1 MKNFPT
7 REQVDR
13 IKEQFPVGTVVE
25 LKEMQDPYNPVPSG
39 TRGVIT
45 GVDDGGSLLMKWS
58 NGRTL
63 SLIVGED
70 DFDVI
75 THNTVIN
82 QEIKGSM
89 TAWVAQNQGDVGERL
104 FLPNT
109 YEKIIKVCE
118 KANQN
123 PENCYVS
130 DSYTKSGTT
139 LLQDKYMHGVNLFEL
154 NFLARKLEDL
164 DEIEMFGF
172 NGMIEYLEESQD
184 LPSLINL
191 AMNCKD
197 MQGVDISPATTDEEL
212 GEFYIDAGLIEEIQR
227 MPYEF
232 REWVTE
238 HLDAQKV
245 GEDIRDSENG
255 FFTENAYISQINNEL
270 LDLYDGII
278 RMPENEEQIEDME
291 DDYSPSQGMSMQY

>member
-7 REQVDR
+7 REQVNQ
-13 IKEQFPVGTVVE
+13 IKEQYPVGTVVE
-25 LKEMQDPYNPVPSG
+25 LKEMQDPYNPVPIG
-39 TRGVIT
+39 TRGVVT
-45 GVDDGGSLLMKWS
+45 GIDDAGSILMKWN

-75 THNTVIN
+75 THNTVLE
-82 QEIKGSM
+82 QKVDGSM
-89 TAWVAQNQGDVGERL
+89 TAWIAEKKGDVGERL

-109 YEKIIKVCE
+109 YEKIIEACE

-123 PENCYVS
+123 PEKCYVS
-130 DSYTKSGTT
+130 DSYTKGGTT
-139 LLQDKYMHGVNLFEL
+139 LLQDKHMNNVNLFEL
-154 NFLARKLEDL
+154 NFLARKLEEL

-172 NGMIEYLEESQD
+172 DGMIEHLEENQD
-184 LPSLINL
+184 LPSLINI

-197 MQGVDISPATTDEEL
+197 MQGIDISPTTTDEEL

-245 GEDIRDSENG
+245 GEDIRDMENG

-278 RMPENEEQIEDME
+278 RMPEHEQTQEEQS
-291 DDYSPSQGMSMQY
+291 YTPPNQGMKMKF